1 MSTPELREAAHLP
14 KQRFENALICLRA
27 KMRLALVGVRKESKT
42 KHINVF
48 DKIEKWDSPA

>member
-1 MSTPELREAAHLP
+1 MSTPELRETAHLP